1 MGEQSAVDIHL
12 DIWQSSWS
20 CQMAFTSLLDF
31 PTDGLVRLLLQVVP
45 ALDPETP
52 IYSGGFAM
60 QLIKRRMQE
69 YSLWNESRFKTFK
82 MNERFQLGPFE

>member
-1 MGEQSAVDIHL
+1 MSYT
-12 DIWQSSWS
+12 SSTQQKVELTHEVTCLCVS
-20 CQMAFTSLLDF
+20 
-31 PTDGLVRLLLQVVP
+31 LQVVP
-45 ALDPETP
+45 ALDPDTP

>member
-1 MGEQSAVDIHL
+1 MTCLCVS
-12 DIWQSSWS
+12 
-20 CQMAFTSLLDF
+20 
-31 PTDGLVRLLLQVVP
+31 LQVVP
-45 ALDPETP
+45 ALDPDTP